1 MHIGRPIKNT
11 SLAVVFATLAL
22 VQSLGGANA
31 ASPPPANATAPRP
44 TDHWGLVNTGAATKL
59 EQVIWSGKEF
69 VAVGGTTIVS
79 SRDGLDW
86 KTTTPAGLK
95 KALWSVATNNKIFV
109 AVGDGGTIVTS
120 PDLKSWT
127 MRSTDETQKYSSVF
141 WLGDKFLA
149 VGDTGVNA
157 SSSDGATWTMG
168 APFGNFYFTHG
179 TRNGDTIMTGAINA
193 LIQSNDGGATF
204 AKSMANTGH
213 MADVAWGNDLFI
225 AVGDGKNGI
234 LTSADGSKWTRR
246 NPGVKSGLH
255 GVCWT
260 GQEFVAVGDHGV
272 ILTSADG
279 NDWMPSDTG
288 GSAANLESVT
298 GNGSV
303 FVAVSDTGAIL
314 STNFKSLVPKPGAF
328 ATPAKGTPSV
338 APASATGGPLPED
351 TIKSLVII
359 TGDISTGTGF
369 IAKIKT
375 KFFIVTNQ
383 HVLSGN
389 KKITITGMDG
399 AKYPTTGA
407 LYGATEYDVAILEI
421 PENLAKNH
429 LELMDDPQSNASV
442 GDSVTVPG
450 NSLGASV
457 PLQING
463 KLLGI
468 GPALVEVDAKFVP
481 GNSGSPIIDR
491 ASGLVIGIATLAI
504 TYNQDTITKFDLTSN
519 TRWFGYR
526 LDNIDPATGWQKLDW
541 ARFSAEGVKLEAIT
555 ILSNTM
561 IAILTNKTPP
571 QADDVHV
578 RNAVEA
584 LKSDVALADQQNSKQ
599 AFIEAYKDFHLK
611 LHNIATADLHDLA
624 SQPLYPYHAKV
635 LKQLQD
641 LQTALDAAYAEVS
654 VKIDALSISQH

>member
-1 MHIGRPIKNT
+1 MHVRRQIKII
-11 SLAVVFATLAL
+11 SLAVVFSTLAPAL
-22 VQSLGGANA
+22 VGATTVP
-31 ASPPPANATAPRP
+31 PPPANATPGRP
-44 TDHWGLVNTGAATKL
+44 TDHWGLVNTGAATRL
-59 EQVIWSGKEF
+59 EQVIWTGREF

-95 KALWSVATNNKIFV
+95 KALWSVATNNKIYV

-120 PDLKSWT
+120 PDLKTWT
-127 MRSTDETQKYSSVF
+127 TRSTDETKKYSSVF
-141 WLGDKFLA
+141 WLGSKFLA
-149 VGDTGVNA
+149 IGETGVNA
-157 SSSDGATWTMG
+157 SSPDGETWTMG
-168 APFGNFYFTHG
+168 TPYGNFNFTHG
-179 TRNGDTIMTGAINA
+179 TWNGSRIEVGALNS
-193 LIQSNDGGATF
+193 LIQSDDGTSF
-204 AKSMANTGH
+204 AKSLDNTGRIW
-213 MADVAWGNDLFI
+213 DVAWGDDQFI
-225 AVGDGKNGI
+225 AVGNSRSGV
-234 LTSADGSKWTRR
+234 LTSPDGGKWTKH
-246 NPGVKSGLH
+246 NPGVTTALRGI
-255 GVCWT
+255 CWT

-272 ILTSADG
+272 ILTSADAM
-279 NDWMPSDTG
+279 DWKPSEAG
-288 GSAANLESVT
+288 GSTVNLESVT

-303 FVAVSDTGAIL
+303 LVAVSDSGAIL
-314 STNFKSLVPKPGAF
+314 STNFQSLVPKPGAF
-328 ATPAKGTPSV
+328 AKPANGATSA
-338 APASATGGPLPED
+338 APANATGGPLPED

-359 TGDISTGTGF
+359 TGDISTGSGF
-369 IAKIKT
+369 IAEIKT

-399 AKYPTTGA
+399 TKYPTTGA
-407 LYGATEYDVAILEI
+407 LYGATDYDVAILEI
-421 PENLAKNH
+421 PENLAKSH

-442 GDSVTVPG
+442 GDPVTVPG
-450 NSLGASV
+450 NSLGMSV

-468 GPALVEVDAKFVP
+468 GPELVEVDAKFVP

-491 ASGLVIGIATLAI
+491 AAGQVIGIATLAV

-526 LDNIDPATGWQKLDW
+526 LDIIDPVTGWQKLDW
-541 ARFSAEGVKLEAIT
+541 SRFSAEGVKLEAI
-555 ILSNTM
+555 ISLSKTM
-561 IAILTNKTPP
+561 IAILANQTPP
-571 QADDVHV
+571 VTDDVHV

-584 LKSDVALADQQNSKQ
+584 FKSDVALAQQQNSKQ

-611 LHNIATADLHDLA
+611 LHNIVTADLHDLA
-624 SQPLYPYHAKV
+624 SQPLYPYHTRV

-654 VKIDALSISQH
+654 AKIDALSVGKP